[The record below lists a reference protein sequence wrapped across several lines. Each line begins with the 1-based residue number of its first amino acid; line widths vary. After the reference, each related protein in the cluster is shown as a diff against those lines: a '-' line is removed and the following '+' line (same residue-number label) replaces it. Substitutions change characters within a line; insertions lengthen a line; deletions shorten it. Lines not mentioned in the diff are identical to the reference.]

1 MKDKKVKKIIDD
13 FLKEHGEELGEDIKN
28 FTKDFANEY
37 ASNRCEIIFSTGKK
51 GIEKL
56 IVAGEK
62 SSVLAGI
69 VVILHSICDKDDEE
83 VLRYIHIIEEAV
95 RMGSSK

>member
-13 FLKEHGEELGEDIKN
+13 FLKEHGEELSEDIKN
-28 FTKDFANEY
+28 FTKDFDNEY
-37 ASNRCEIIFSTGKK
+37 TSNRCEIIFSTGKK

-69 VVILHSICDKDDEE
+69 ATILYSIWDEDDEE
-83 VLRYIHIIEEAV
+83 VLRYIHIIEETV
-95 RMGSSK
+95 RMRSSK